1 MSSGS
6 VQICVVSLHNLQG
19 IKGNVM
25 YYEVYI
31 DILFLTNF
39 MMDFLLL
46 LTVRQI
52 LKYRVPVWR
61 VLLGSALG
69 AGMTCLI
76 VVLPLPGISRLIL
89 NFLGISTVMLITGL
103 AVYTLREW
111 GKAMGVLFVSAFLEG
126 GILQAFYPYLR
137 TGSLFF
143 AAAVVSGIVING
155 CWKMLLCIRNNRRR
169 ICEVTL
175 FFGGET
181 RTFQALIDTGNR
193 LVDPVTKEPVH
204 VMDGKTAG
212 TIGVKN
218 MQTFRYLPYSTVSG
232 SGVMPVMRIEKMCV
246 RAEREQWIQKP
257 VIGICKE
264 LISGNEEYQMILNA
278 DIF

>member
-6 VQICVVSLHNLQG
+6 VQICVVSLHNSEG

-25 YYEVYI
+25 HYEVYI
-31 DILFLTNF
+31 DILFFTNF

-61 VLLGSALG
+61 VLVGSILGSGL
-69 AGMTCLI
+69 TCLI
-76 VVLPLPGISRLIL
+76 VVFPLSGISRLIL
-89 NFLGISTVMLITGL
+89 NFLGISTVMLVTGL
-103 AVYTLREW
+103 AVHTLREW
-111 GKAMGVLFVSAFLEG
+111 GKAMGVLFISAFLEG

-143 AAAVVSGIVING
+143 AAAVASYMVISG
-155 CWKMLLCIRNNRRR
+155 CWKLLLSIRNNRKR

-175 FFGGET
+175 FFGGES
-181 RTFQALIDTGNR
+181 RTFRALIDTGNR
-193 LVDPVTKEPVH
+193 LVDPVSKEPVH
-204 VMDGKTAG
+204 VVDGRTAG
-212 TIGVKN
+212 IIGVKN
-218 MQTFRYLPYSTVSG
+218 MHTFRYLPYSTVSG
-232 SGVMPVMRIEKMCV
+232 SGVMPVIRIEKMCV
-246 RAEREQWIQKP
+246 RAEQEQWIQKP

-264 LISGNEEYQMILNA
+264 LISGNGEYQMILNA